1 MDEAAN
7 IIAEQIGTQFDHSD
21 LYWLALDSQLQLSIR
36 LRDETPI
43 VLDADVDIDHNDV
56 VPLNSKHISWVDG
69 LWDLVV
75 FSSAISILENHATE
89 QHLTESLEAPE
100 DGSLWIS
107 EPESGRLGAVKCL
120 GYYPAP
126 FFNERIIDPDSGP
139 DCFRDAYELPKSATI
154 VIRTAELERFLS
166 KLEPARPPSR
176 KTANKDAQ
184 IIHSLASALVG
195 DLGPQPN
202 KNAEAVSQALAQAGV
217 EMPCTS
223 RTLADRFKRAM
234 ND

>member
-1 MDEAAN
+1 MSGVLPASVF
-7 IIAEQIGTQFDHSD
+7 QRKDHRS
-21 LYWLALDSQLQLSIR
+21 
-36 LRDETPI
+36 
-43 VLDADVDIDHNDV
+43 
-56 VPLNSKHISWVDG
+56 G
-69 LWDLVV
+69 LW
-75 FSSAISILENHATE
+75 SN
-89 QHLTESLEAPE
+89 
-100 DGSLWIS
+100 
-107 EPESGRLGAVKCL
+107 
-120 GYYPAP
+120 
-126 FFNERIIDPDSGP
+126 
-139 DCFRDAYELPKSATI
+139 CFRDAYELPKSATI

-217 EMPCTS
+217 EMPCTP